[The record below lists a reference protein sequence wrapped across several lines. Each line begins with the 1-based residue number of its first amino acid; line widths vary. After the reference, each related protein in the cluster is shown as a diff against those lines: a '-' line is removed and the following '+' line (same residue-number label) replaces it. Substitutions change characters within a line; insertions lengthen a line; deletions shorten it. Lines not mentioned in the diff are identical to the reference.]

1 MAQYYDVGKMKQYIA
16 ANASKYGL
24 DPATALKVWT
34 NEGLADGVWQ
44 SNLKGGKYGNREP
57 SYGPFQFLVGGG
69 NTGYKEGMGNDFM
82 RDTGLDPRDP
92 KNVYAMADYAMAK
105 AGQGGW
111 SPWYAA
117 RDNNVGPWDGITKGV
132 SKGYTPSDD
141 NPSILPQ
148 NIGAFQLPHMPN
160 FDPVPGTFNVQ
171 TAAGPAPASDP
182 NASGGG
188 GILSKIFG
196 GVGQAPEPYWMKG
209 KGWDEEAKKAY
220 LAQGLQDKGWPSL
233 RSFLG

>member
-1 MAQYYDVGKMKQYIA
+1 MAQYYDVNKLKQYIK

-24 DPATALKVWT
+24 DPNTALNVWT
-34 NEGLADGVWQ
+34 KEGLSDGVWQ
-44 SNLKGGKYGNREP
+44 ANGVGGKYNTREP

-69 NTGYKEGMGNDFM
+69 NTGWKEGMGNDFM

-117 RDNNVGPWDGITKGV
+117 RDNNIGPWQGITKGV
-132 SKGYTPSDD
+132 SQGYVPSGDD
-141 NPSILPQ
+141 PTIQAQ
-148 NIGAFQLPHMPN
+148 NIGAFQLPHLPN
-160 FDPVPGTFNVQ
+160 FDPVPGTFDIQ

-182 NASGGG
+182 NAAGG
-188 GILSKIFG
+188 GILSKLFG
-196 GVGQAPEPYWMKG
+196 SIGPRPEPYWMKNAG
-209 KGWDEEAKKAY
+209 FSDNAKKAY
-220 LAQGLQDKGWPSL
+220 FAQHLEEKGWPSL
-233 RSFLG
+233 RSYLG